1 MKESIRVF
9 LVDDHEI
16 IRDGIKSLIGSY
28 DPIAVV
34 GEAGSGIEA
43 IDKLKLVEA
52 DVVLMDI
59 QMPVLNGMET
69 AEQLLKDSP
78 NLKIIA
84 LSMHN
89 EEAYILKML
98 QIGSMGYLLK
108 ESGRDELIRGIE
120 TVNGGEQY
128 LSNMVSMKLI
138 NSLIEKS
145 IVPFTANNSDAA
157 APAKMFTK
165 REFEVLKLL
174 TIGATSQQI
183 SDQLSIS
190 RRTVD
195 THRRNLFQKAR
206 VKNSA
211 GLVNF
216 AFENGLVKQNE
227 L

>member
-1 MKESIRVF
+1 MENKISVF

-28 DPIAVV
+28 ENINVI
-34 GEAGSGIEA
+34 GEAGSGREA
-43 IDKLKLVEA
+43 ISQLKNLNA

-59 QMPVLNGMET
+59 QMPEMNGIET
-69 AEQLLKDSP
+69 AEKLLKLKP
-78 NLKIIA
+78 KLKIVA

-98 QIGSMGYLLK
+98 KIGAMGYLLK

-120 TVNGGEQY
+120 TVNSKQKY

-138 NSLIEKS
+138 NSFLDDKLKPNVVEGRKEVS
-145 IVPFTANNSDAA
+145 FE
-157 APAKMFTK
+157 MFTE
-165 REFEVLKLL
+165 REVEILKLL
-174 TIGATSQQI
+174 TVGFTSQQI
-183 SDQLSIS
+183 SEKLSIS

-206 VKNSA
+206 VKNSV

-216 AFENGLVKQNE
+216 AFEHGLVKKA
-227 L
+227 

>member
-1 MKESIRVF
+1 MENKISVF

-28 DPIAVV
+28 ENINVV
-34 GEAGSGIEA
+34 GEAGSGKDA
-43 IDKLKLVEA
+43 ISQLKSLSV

-59 QMPVLNGMET
+59 QMPEMNGIET
-69 AEQLLKDSP
+69 AEKLLKLKP
-78 NLKIIA
+78 KLKIVA

-98 QIGSMGYLLK
+98 KIGAMGYLLK

-120 TVNGGEQY
+120 TVCSKQKY

-138 NSLIEKS
+138 NSFLENNLDGKTIENKKEVS
-145 IVPFTANNSDAA
+145 RD
-157 APAKMFTK
+157 MFTE
-165 REFEVLKLL
+165 REYEILKLL
-174 TIGATSQQI
+174 TIGSTSQQI
-183 SDQLSIS
+183 SEQLSIS

-206 VKNSA
+206 VKNSV

-216 AFENGLVKQNE
+216 AFEHGLVKRV
-227 L
+227 

>member
-1 MKESIRVF
+1 MSNIIRVF

-28 DPIAVV
+28 EFIEVV
-34 GEAGSGIEA
+34 GEAGSGVDALNQLSNIE
-43 IDKLKLVEA
+43 V

-59 QMPVLNGMET
+59 QMPKMNGIET
-69 AEQLLKDSP
+69 AEKLLKIKP
-78 NLKIIA
+78 KVKVVA

-89 EEAYILKML
+89 EEAYILRML
-98 QIGSMGYLLK
+98 KIGALGYLLK
-108 ESGRDELIRGIE
+108 ESGRDELVRGIE
-120 TVNGGEQY
+120 TVYSGQQY

-138 NSLIEKS
+138 NSLLKS
-145 IVPFTANNSDAA
+145 KSKKETKVYTEPEPATLFTE
-157 APAKMFTK
+157 
-165 REFEVLKLL
+165 REYQVLELL
-174 TIGATSQQI
+174 TTGATSQQI

-216 AFENGLVKQNE
+216 AFENGLVKKGE
-227 L
+227 

>member
-1 MKESIRVF
+1 MAEVIRVF

-28 DPIAVV
+28 EFIDVI
-34 GEAGSGIEA
+34 GEAGSGEDA
-43 IDKLKLVEA
+43 IAQLTELDV

-59 QMPVLNGMET
+59 QMPKMNGIET
-69 AEQLLKDSP
+69 AGKLLKIKP
-78 NLKIIA
+78 NLKVIA

-89 EEAYILKML
+89 EEAYILRML
-98 QIGSMGYLLK
+98 KIGASGYLLK
-108 ESGRDELIRGIE
+108 ESGRDELVRGIE
-120 TVNGGEQY
+120 TVFGGQQY

-138 NSLIEKS
+138 NSLLKS
-145 IVPFTANNSDAA
+145 KVKKQAKSKAESLPANLFTS
-157 APAKMFTK
+157 
-165 REFEVLKLL
+165 RERQILELL
-174 TIGATSQQI
+174 TTGATSQQI

-216 AFENGLVKQNE
+216 AFENGLVKKGE
-227 L
+227 

>member
-1 MKESIRVF
+1 MDNRISVF

-28 DPIAVV
+28 ENINVI
-34 GEAGSGIEA
+34 GEASSGKEA
-43 IDKLKLVEA
+43 ISQLKNLSV

-59 QMPVLNGMET
+59 QMPEMNGIET
-69 AEQLLKDSP
+69 AEKLLKLKP
-78 NLKIIA
+78 KLKIVA

-98 QIGSMGYLLK
+98 KIGAMGYLLK

-120 TVNGGEQY
+120 TVYKKQKY

-138 NSLIEKS
+138 NSFLDDKLTSKIDEGKKEVS
-145 IVPFTANNSDAA
+145 LD
-157 APAKMFTK
+157 MFTD
-165 REFEVLKLL
+165 REIEVLKLL
-174 TIGATSQQI
+174 TAGFTSQQI

-206 VKNSA
+206 VKNSV
-211 GLVNF
+211 GLVNY
-216 AFENGLVKQNE
+216 AFKHGLVKKV
-227 L
+227 